1 MTTIRRDGAD
11 ALLTPAPPS
20 PDEAPTSNASHAY
33 AVLKRRIVDNF
44 YAPSATVPVQEVS
57 AELGMSRTPI
67 RDALIR
73 LEKERLV
80 ELVPRYGF
88 RVLGMSAQGMLD
100 IYQILAGLE
109 AVAIELIIE
118 RGPTASEMARLGA
131 AADGLAAAL
140 EEGDLDLWAEA
151 DAVFHTA
158 LAEVSGNRQLVATV
172 RQFAEQTSRARA
184 VTLRLR
190 PAPTTSTQNHRRLV
204 EAIAAGDAVAARE
217 IHWNQR
223 LRSGREL
230 ADILRR
236 LNMRHL

>member
-1 MTTIRRDGAD
+1 MASNRPDSDGEA
-11 ALLTPAPPS
+11 AGAA
-20 PDEAPTSNASHAY
+20 EAPASNAAHAY
-33 AVLKRRIVDNF
+33 AVLKRRIMDDF
-44 YAPSATVPVQEVS
+44 YAPGATVPVQEVS

-88 RVLGMSAQGMLD
+88 RVLGMSAEVMLD

-109 AVAIELIIE
+109 AVAIELIID
-118 RGPTASEMARLGA
+118 RGPTESEMARLFA
-131 AADGLAAAL
+131 ATEELGAAL
-140 EEGDLDLWAEA
+140 EAGDLDLWAEA
-151 DAVFHTA
+151 DAAFHAA
-158 LAEVSGNRQLVATV
+158 LVEISGNRQLVSTV

-184 VTLRLR
+184 LTLRLR
-190 PAPTTSTQNHRRLV
+190 PPPETSTQNHRRLV
-204 EAIAAGDAVAARE
+204 DAIAAADATTARE

-230 ADILRR
+230 AEILRR